1 MDELNAADTLEQL
14 LDDAPP
20 TLLDFLD
27 ALEDVDTKADA
38 LPIAA
43 TVQVKDDNK
52 PKAKTTSNTWRQRR
66 RLEVLRLRDE
76 VKQLDAELKKMKLV
90 AGVRSTLPLMEGVST
105 IAATQMNRP
114 AVKRLLGESWQD
126 AASRES
132 VTRQIANA
140 DNERLHRVLHMQV
153 KHARKLH
160 RMITQQMTASVV
172 AQALG
177 YRPAFSGD
185 EGRPPTDN
193 NVIFQK
199 LLAEMDG
206 HRGDVNSIFV
216 TDSTDQECGSKKE
229 GHVSVHHAR
238 GLKVQIVNSYAVPY
252 SVEATEQAIWNI
264 LTERE
269 GNDKNSRVA
278 YNELF
283 EFDSSTTLQ
292 SVRTFIVAGS
302 DELCFLIRKG
312 HRKYAKGDRT
322 HFVVHETST
331 VSSTF
336 GAGISYEEVVWRTVQ
351 QGKDR
356 FGAST
361 AVIETHMLATF
372 PTYKALSCLSPEGLR
387 SFHDSLMRF
396 NHKVEDVLVS
406 KIT

>member
-1 MDELNAADTLEQL
+1 MDELNAADILEQL

-27 ALEDVDTKADA
+27 ALEVWTRRPTRYRYRNCAG
-38 LPIAA
+38 
-43 TVQVKDDNK
+43 
-52 PKAKTTSNTWRQRR
+52 KTTSNTWRQRR
-66 RLEVLRLRDE
+66 RLEMLRLRDE
-76 VKQLDAELKKMKLV
+76 VKQLDAEPQENEVGSRGALHFAV
-90 AGVRSTLPLMEGVST
+90 NGR
-105 IAATQMNRP
+105 ATQMNRP

-160 RMITQQMTASVV
+160 RMTTQQMTASVV

-185 EGRPPTDN
+185 ESRPPT
-193 NVIFQK
+193 K

-278 YNELF
+278 YNEF
-283 EFDSSTTLQ
+283 Y
-292 SVRTFIVAGS
+292 
-302 DELCFLIRKG
+302 IR
-312 HRKYAKGDRT
+312 R
-322 HFVVHETST
+322 
-331 VSSTF
+331 
-336 GAGISYEEVVWRTVQ
+336 GISYEEVVWRTVQ

-372 PTYKALSCLSPEGLR
+372 PTYKTLSCLSPEGLR
-387 SFHDSLMRF
+387 GFHDSLMRF

>member
-43 TVQVKDDNK
+43 TVQVKVDNK
-52 PKAKTTSNTWRQRR
+52 PKVKTTSNTWRQRR
-66 RLEVLRLRDE
+66 GLEVLRLRDE

-90 AGVRSTLPLMEGVST
+90 AG
-105 IAATQMNRP
+105 
-114 AVKRLLGESWQD
+114 
-126 AASRES
+126 
-132 VTRQIANA
+132 
-140 DNERLHRVLHMQV
+140 V

-238 GLKVQIVNSYAVPY
+238 GLKVQLVNSYAVPY

-283 EFDSSTTLQ
+283 EFDSSTT
-292 SVRTFIVAGS
+292 
-302 DELCFLIRKG
+302 
-312 HRKYAKGDRT
+312 
-322 HFVVHETST
+322 
-331 VSSTF
+331 
-336 GAGISYEEVVWRTVQ
+336 
-351 QGKDR
+351 
-356 FGAST
+356 
-361 AVIETHMLATF
+361 
-372 PTYKALSCLSPEGLR
+372 
-387 SFHDSLMRF
+387 
-396 NHKVEDVLVS
+396 
-406 KIT
+406 